1 MLRICPGN
9 PCKTLE
15 CLYRTVVQEDMNAIS
30 FSRLRANLKSACDS
44 VCAGHEPVVVERRNG
59 GDVVLIAREDY
70 DSLNET
76 AYLLRSPANARR
88 LLEAVKRRRPARK
101 SFASA
106 KALRGET
113 GL

>member
-1 MLRICPGN
+1 
-9 PCKTLE
+9 
-15 CLYRTVVQEDMNAIS
+15 MNAIS

-44 VCAGHEPVVVERRNG
+44 VCAGHEPVIVERRNG

-88 LLEAVKRRRPARK
+88 LLEAAKRPK
-101 SFASA
+101 SQRNKFASV